1 MRERIYKALVT
12 RYTSQMEDAFLKIDL
27 LLQNSASQAV
37 MVDHTDITGEIDRL
51 LGIVA
56 ESDEKLSKLRR
67 FYGTN

>member
-27 LLQNSASQAV
+27 LLQNSASHAV
-37 MVDHTDITGEIDRL
+37 MVGHTDITGEIDKL
-51 LGIVA
+51 LKIVA